1 MQFLNIEYILVAFYN
16 AFAGLPAPDLTY
28 QTLSGD
34 IHVWTTRIMDLGA
47 GLSLILLA
55 GLVYSHLRLE
65 QIQADA
71 KHRRHDAV
79 DAYAGKHEVRNP
91 RWEQVKELMASAS
104 QTDWRAAIVEADI
117 MLFEML
123 TALGVPGDTIGEQLK
138 SINRTS
144 FNTIDLA
151 WEAHKVRN
159 EIAHAGSAYV
169 LTEREARRAIDFF
182 RQVFEEF
189 GYI

>member
-1 MQFLNIEYILVAFYN
+1 MQFLNVEYILIAFYN
-16 AFAGLPAPDLTY
+16 AFQGLPASGITL
-28 QTLSGD
+28 QTIPGT
-34 IHVWTTRIMDLGA
+34 IHVWTTRIMDFGA
-47 GLSLILLA
+47 GLTLVLLA
-55 GLVYSHLRLE
+55 VLIYAHLRLE

-79 DAYAGKHEVRNP
+79 DEYAGKHSVRNV
-91 RWEQVKELMASAS
+91 RWEHVKELMMSAS

-123 TALGVPGDTIGEQLK
+123 AALGVPGDTIGDQLK

-151 WEAHKVRN
+151 WDAHKIRN

-169 LTEREARRAIDFF
+169 LTEREARRAIDFY
-182 RQVFEEF
+182 RQAFEEF

>member
-1 MQFLNIEYILVAFYN
+1 M
-16 AFAGLPAPDLTY
+16 
-28 QTLSGD
+28 
-34 IHVWTTRIMDLGA
+34 M
-47 GLSLILLA
+47 
-55 GLVYSHLRLE
+55 
-65 QIQADA
+65 
-71 KHRRHDAV
+71 
-79 DAYAGKHEVRNP
+79 
-91 RWEQVKELMASAS
+91 SAS

-123 TALGVPGDTIGEQLK
+123 AALGVPGDTIGDQLK

-151 WEAHKVRN
+151 WDAHKIRN

-169 LTEREARRAIDFF
+169 LTEREARRAIDFY
-182 RQVFEEF
+182 RQAFEEF